1 MRAYKAH
8 TNLILNDS
16 GLNKRNTEKKTD
28 LAIEKGPGNPGQDSK
43 VNYLL
48 RISP

>member
-28 LAIEKGPGNPGQDSK
+28 LAIEKARETRARTQK
-43 VNYLL
+43 
-48 RISP
+48 